1 MRFFALSVAVS
12 CVVGSV
18 APLAASA
25 QTPAPAPAIGSS
37 LSLADAVGIAKK
49 SNPGYQTS
57 LNARKSASVLARTAN
72 GAFLPS
78 VSSSLGGGYR
88 AGGQSLLN
96 GTTQG
101 AANGTLSSSG
111 NISANFGLS
120 ASQFSDRKAT
130 LVERDIADADVA
142 RDEQTLRINVTNQYI
157 AVLQSQASARL
168 QDTLLVSSASQ
179 LELAKAKLQVG
190 TGIQLD
196 VQQAE
201 VANGRQ
207 RVAALKA
214 HNQVDIDKIRLFQQ
228 MGVQPVLSTTLQE
241 LTAMDLPSL
250 TLDQILTNAKS
261 SNPTLE
267 SNRARERQSNYRVTS
282 ARRQYLPSFGISTSI
297 GGFAQRFTDTQLLLD
312 QAMANAPLSI
322 AACQRT
328 EGVYQQL
335 GQPNSY
341 AGCQAKYEFNAAT
354 EARIRDSQSGFPF
367 GFTRNPLGFNLS
379 LSLPIFN
386 GFQRE
391 AGVQNATI
399 ARNNA
404 ANTVRQQEIQ
414 LGADITVAYMTLQT
428 SKQTV
433 AQQELNARTASLALQ
448 LATQRYQVGSISLV
462 DLITARS
469 SLEQA
474 ESDRIA
480 AVYEFQ
486 RAFAQLE
493 AAVGRPLR

>member
-12 CVVGSV
+12 CVVGSL
-18 APLAASA
+18 APMAANA

-37 LSLADAVGIAKK
+37 LSLTDAIAIARR
-49 SNPGYQTS
+49 SNPGFQTS
-57 LNARKSASVLARTAN
+57 LSARKSAAITARSAN

-78 VSSSLGGGYR
+78 INSGLNGSYR
-88 AGGQSLLN
+88 AGGQQVLN
-96 GTTQG
+96 GQLSG
-101 AANGTLSSSG
+101 APSGTLNSSG
-111 NISANFGLS
+111 SFSASLGVS
-120 ASQFSDRKAT
+120 ASQFSDRKAA
-130 LVERDIADADVA
+130 LSERGIAEADIA
-142 RDEQTLRINVTNQYI
+142 RDEQTLRVNVTNQYI
-157 AVLQSQASARL
+157 AVLQSQANARL
-168 QDTLLVSSASQ
+168 QDTLLLSSASQ

-196 VQQAE
+196 VEQAD

-214 HNQVDIDKIRLFQQ
+214 HSQVDIDKIRLFQQ
-228 MGVQPVLSTTLQE
+228 MGVAPVLSTTLQE
-241 LTAMDLPSL
+241 LTSMELPTL
-250 TLDQILTNAKS
+250 ALDQILANAKS
-261 SNPTLE
+261 SNPVLE
-267 SNRARERQSNYRVTS
+267 SNRARERQSSFRVTS
-282 ARRQYLPSFGISTSI
+282 ARRQYLPSFSIQTSL
-297 GGFAQRFTDTQLLLD
+297 GGFAQRAASTQSLID
-312 QAMANAPLSI
+312 QARTNAPGAI
-322 AACQRT
+322 AACQKT
-328 EGVYQQL
+328 QGVYQAL
-335 GQPNSY
+335 GMPNTY
-341 AGCQAKYEFNAAT
+341 AECEAKNAFTAAT
-354 EARIRDSQSGFPF
+354 EAEIRESQSGFPF
-367 GFTRNPLGFNLS
+367 GFTRSPFGFSLG

-391 AGVQNATI
+391 AGIQNATI

-404 ANTVRQQEIQ
+404 ANAVRQQEIQ
-414 LGADITVAYMTLQT
+414 LNADVTVAYMTLQT

>member
-12 CVVGSV
+12 CVASSL

-25 QTPAPAPAIGSS
+25 QQPAPAPAVGST
-37 LSLADAVGIAKK
+37 LTLTDAVAIARR
-49 SNPGYQTS
+49 SNPGFQSS
-57 LNARKSASVLARTAN
+57 LNARKSAAITARSAT

-78 VSSSLGGGYR
+78 IGSQLGGSYR
-88 AGGQSLLN
+88 AGGVQVLN
-96 GTTQG
+96 GQLSG
-101 AANGTLSSSG
+101 APSGTLNSSG
-111 NISANFGLS
+111 TISANLGVS
-120 ASQFSDRKAT
+120 ASQFSDRKAA
-130 LVERDIADADVA
+130 LADRDIAEADIS
-142 RDEQTLRINVTNQYI
+142 RDEQTLRVNVTNQYI
-157 AVLQSQASARL
+157 AVLQSQANARL

-196 VQQAE
+196 VEQAE

-214 HNQVDIDKIRLFQQ
+214 HNQVDIDKIRLYQQ
-228 MGVQPVLSTTLQE
+228 MGVEPVLSARLQE
-241 LTAMDLPSL
+241 LTAMELPAL
-250 TLDQILTNAKS
+250 TLDQILANAKS
-261 SNPTLE
+261 SNPVLE
-267 SNRARERQSNYRVTS
+267 SNRARERQSSYRVTS
-282 ARRQYLPSFGISTSI
+282 ARRQYLPSFSIQTSL
-297 GGFAQRFTDTQLLLD
+297 GGFAQRAVSTQSLID
-312 QAMANAPLSI
+312 QARTNAPGEI
-322 AACQRT
+322 ASCQKR
-328 EGVYQQL
+328 EGVFQAL
-335 GQPNSY
+335 GMPNDY
-341 AGCQAKYEFNAAT
+341 AKCEAQNAFTPET
-354 EARIRDSQSGFPF
+354 EAFIRDRQSGFPF
-367 GFTRNPLGFNLS
+367 GFTRSPLGFSLG

-414 LGADITVAYMTLQT
+414 LNADITVAYMTLQT

>member
-12 CVVGSV
+12 CVVGPL
-18 APLAASA
+18 APLAANA
-25 QTPAPAPAIGSS
+25 QAAAPAPAIGSS
-37 LSLADAVGIAKK
+37 LSLTDAIAIARR
-49 SNPGYQTS
+49 SNPGFQTS
-57 LNARKSASVLARTAN
+57 LTARKSAAVQARSAN
-72 GAFLPS
+72 GQFLPNIN
-78 VSSSLGGGYR
+78 SSLGGGYR

-101 AANGTLSSSG
+101 ATNGTLSSSG
-111 NISANFGLS
+111 SISAGVGFS
-120 ASQFSDRKAT
+120 AAQLSDRKAA
-130 LVERDIADADVA
+130 LAERDIAEADIA
-142 RDEQTLRINVTNQYI
+142 RDEQALRINVTNQYI
-157 AVLQSQASARL
+157 AVLQSQANAKL
-168 QDTLLVSSASQ
+168 QDTLLLSSASQ

-196 VQQAE
+196 VEQAE

-228 MGVQPVLSTTLQE
+228 MGVAPVLSTSLQE
-241 LTAMDLPSL
+241 LTAMELPSL
-250 TLDQILTNAKS
+250 TLDQILANAKS
-261 SNPTLE
+261 SNPVLE
-267 SNRARERQSNYRVTS
+267 SNRARERQSNFKVTS
-282 ARRQYLPSFGISTSI
+282 ARRQYLPSFSANTSI

-312 QAMANAPLSI
+312 QAQANAPLAI
-322 AACQRT
+322 ASCQRR
-328 EGVYQQL
+328 EIVYQSL
-335 GQPNSY
+335 NLPNDYANCVSENSY
-341 AGCQAKYEFNAAT
+341 GPKT

-399 ARNNA
+399 ARANA
-404 ANTVRQQEIQ
+404 QNAVRQQELQ
-414 LGADITVAYMTLQT
+414 LNSDITVAYLTLQT

-462 DLITARS
+462 DLITSRT

>member
-1 MRFFALSVAVS
+1 
-12 CVVGSV
+12 
-18 APLAASA
+18 
-25 QTPAPAPAIGSS
+25 
-37 LSLADAVGIAKK
+37 
-49 SNPGYQTS
+49 
-57 LNARKSASVLARTAN
+57 
-72 GAFLPS
+72 LPS
-78 VSSSLGGGYR
+78 FNSSLGGGYR

-101 AANGTLSSSG
+101 ASNGTLSSSG
-111 NISANFGLS
+111 SVSAGIGFS
-120 ASQFSDRKAT
+120 AAQLSDRKAA
-130 LVERDIADADVA
+130 LAERDIAEADIA
-142 RDEQTLRINVTNQYI
+142 RDEQALRVNVINQYI
-157 AVLQSQASARL
+157 AVLQSQANARL
-168 QDTLLVSSASQ
+168 QDTLLLSSASQ

-196 VQQAE
+196 VEQAE

-207 RVAALKA
+207 RVAVLKA

-228 MGVQPVLSTTLQE
+228 MGVAPVLSTSLQE
-241 LTAMDLPSL
+241 LTAMELPSL
-250 TLDQILTNAKS
+250 TLDQILANAKS
-261 SNPTLE
+261 SNPVLE
-267 SNRARERQSNYRVTS
+267 SNRARERQSNFKVTS
-282 ARRQYLPSFGISTSI
+282 ARRQYLPSFSANTSI

-312 QAMANAPLSI
+312 QAQATAPLAI
-322 AACQRT
+322 ASCQRR
-328 EGVYQQL
+328 EIVYQSL
-335 GQPNSY
+335 NLPNTYANCVAENSY
-341 AGCQAKYEFNAAT
+341 SAAT
-354 EARIRDSQSGFPF
+354 ESRIRDSQSGFPF

-399 ARNNA
+399 ARANA
-404 ANTVRQQEIQ
+404 QNAVRQQE
-414 LGADITVAYMTLQT
+414 LLLNSDITVAYLTLQT